1 MLRRRLAASAV
12 SRCHCHRGEPSR
24 ALSQR
29 LRRCSSTPA
38 TATAA
43 AATKAASTSTTGSAG
58 TNGASS
64 SALPTATAMPD
75 IEPLSTADSAALVRS
90 FLWPERW
97 RLAGGFVLL
106 TASSSISLVF
116 PRVMGEVMD
125 GCLSGGGSWTPD
137 TAALALFALS
147 GVQAGLVAYR
157 GYIVNMAGESVS
169 ASLRSRAFSSLMLA
183 STAFHDSAATG
194 ELLSR
199 LSADAEALQRVVT
212 THALN
217 GLRGV
222 IMVGGCSLAMVS
234 LSPKLCLVSF
244 ATFPAAVLL
253 SRHMGKRIKARQRA
267 VQEALAAAA
276 AEAHSALLNVR
287 TLRLFAAERLASER
301 YDERV
306 RAARDEAATAGLY
319 AAAVESGVGLAMQS
333 SLLSVLAVG
342 GQQVLD
348 GALSYGELSSFF
360 MYTLFLG
367 FNAGNIATAYA
378 ELRRAAGASERVLA
392 LIGRPPPL
400 TGSGTLPDCRGEFA
414 FENLRFAYPTR
425 PAETILDGLS
435 LRVRQGERVAV
446 IGQSGSGKSTL
457 ISLLTGLYEPAG
469 GRVLLDGVDVSTLDP
484 DQLRRECV
492 AVVPQEPV
500 LLSGSLR
507 DNIALGKPD
516 ATEEELRDAARRA
529 GCDFAL
535 SGGAWEREVGEQGM
549 QLSGGQRQRIAL
561 ARVLLRPSPVVALDE
576 FTAALDPATEAALLD
591 SVEEALAGRTLL
603 LVTHRKSALRIADR
617 VVELGP
623 AGRVISDSSS
633 AAGGSSATRR

>member
-1 MLRRRLAASAV
+1 
-12 SRCHCHRGEPSR
+12 
-24 ALSQR
+24 
-29 LRRCSSTPA
+29 
-38 TATAA
+38 
-43 AATKAASTSTTGSAG
+43 
-58 TNGASS
+58 
-64 SALPTATAMPD
+64 MPD

-400 TGSGTLPDCRGEFA
+400 TGTGTLPDCRGEIA

-469 GRVLLDGVDVSTLDP
+469 GRVFLDGVDVSTLDP

>member
-446 IGQSGSGKSTL
+446 IGQSGSGKPTPPLPTTRPGQHQHMQKHDVRDVSRRLRPVGKSTL

-469 GRVLLDGVDVSTLDP
+469 GRH
-484 DQLRRECV
+484 
-492 AVVPQEPV
+492 
-500 LLSGSLR
+500 
-507 DNIALGKPD
+507 IAEIWPRL
-516 ATEEELRDAARRA
+516 
-529 GCDFAL
+529 AL
-535 SGGAWEREVGEQGM
+535 YE
-549 QLSGGQRQRIAL
+549 
-561 ARVLLRPSPVVALDE
+561 
-576 FTAALDPATEAALLD
+576 
-591 SVEEALAGRTLL
+591 LAG
-603 LVTHRKSALRIADR
+603 
-617 VVELGP
+617 
-623 AGRVISDSSS
+623 GRVWDLD
-633 AAGGSSATRR
+633 

>member
-1 MLRRRLAASAV
+1 
-12 SRCHCHRGEPSR
+12 
-24 ALSQR
+24 
-29 LRRCSSTPA
+29 
-38 TATAA
+38 
-43 AATKAASTSTTGSAG
+43 
-58 TNGASS
+58 
-64 SALPTATAMPD
+64 
-75 IEPLSTADSAALVRS
+75 
-90 FLWPERW
+90 
-97 RLAGGFVLL
+97 
-106 TASSSISLVF
+106 
-116 PRVMGEVMD
+116 
-125 GCLSGGGSWTPD
+125 
-137 TAALALFALS
+137 
-147 GVQAGLVAYR
+147 
-157 GYIVNMAGESVS
+157 
-169 ASLRSRAFSSLMLA
+169 
-183 STAFHDSAATG
+183 
-194 ELLSR
+194 
-199 LSADAEALQRVVT
+199 
-212 THALN
+212 
-217 GLRGV
+217 V

>member
-1 MLRRRLAASAV
+1 
-12 SRCHCHRGEPSR
+12 
-24 ALSQR
+24 
-29 LRRCSSTPA
+29 
-38 TATAA
+38 
-43 AATKAASTSTTGSAG
+43 
-58 TNGASS
+58 
-64 SALPTATAMPD
+64 
-75 IEPLSTADSAALVRS
+75 
-90 FLWPERW
+90 
-97 RLAGGFVLL
+97 
-106 TASSSISLVF
+106 
-116 PRVMGEVMD
+116 
-125 GCLSGGGSWTPD
+125 
-137 TAALALFALS
+137 
-147 GVQAGLVAYR
+147 
-157 GYIVNMAGESVS
+157 
-169 ASLRSRAFSSLMLA
+169 MLA

-348 GALSYGELSSFF
+348 GALSYGDLSSFF

-400 TGSGTLPDCRGEFA
+400 TGTGTLPDCRGEFA

-425 PAETILDGLS
+425 PAEIILDGLS

-469 GRVLLDGVDVSTLDP
+469 GRERSPRYG
-484 DQLRRECV
+484 
-492 AVVPQEPV
+492 
-500 LLSGSLR
+500 R
-507 DNIALGKPD
+507 D
-516 ATEEELRDAARRA
+516 
-529 GCDFAL
+529 
-535 SGGAWEREVGEQGM
+535 
-549 QLSGGQRQRIAL
+549 
-561 ARVLLRPSPVVALDE
+561 
-576 FTAALDPATEAALLD
+576 
-591 SVEEALAGRTLL
+591 
-603 LVTHRKSALRIADR
+603 
-617 VVELGP
+617 
-623 AGRVISDSSS
+623 
-633 AAGGSSATRR
+633 

>member
-1 MLRRRLAASAV
+1 
-12 SRCHCHRGEPSR
+12 
-24 ALSQR
+24 
-29 LRRCSSTPA
+29 
-38 TATAA
+38 
-43 AATKAASTSTTGSAG
+43 
-58 TNGASS
+58 
-64 SALPTATAMPD
+64 MPD

-183 STAFHDSAATG
+183 STAFHDSASTG

-400 TGSGTLPDCRGEFA
+400 TGTGTLPDCRGEIA

-425 PAETILDGLS
+425 PAETILEGLS

>member
-1 MLRRRLAASAV
+1 
-12 SRCHCHRGEPSR
+12 
-24 ALSQR
+24 
-29 LRRCSSTPA
+29 
-38 TATAA
+38 
-43 AATKAASTSTTGSAG
+43 
-58 TNGASS
+58 
-64 SALPTATAMPD
+64 
-75 IEPLSTADSAALVRS
+75 
-90 FLWPERW
+90 
-97 RLAGGFVLL
+97 
-106 TASSSISLVF
+106 
-116 PRVMGEVMD
+116 
-125 GCLSGGGSWTPD
+125 
-137 TAALALFALS
+137 
-147 GVQAGLVAYR
+147 
-157 GYIVNMAGESVS
+157 MAGESVS

>member
-1 MLRRRLAASAV
+1 
-12 SRCHCHRGEPSR
+12 
-24 ALSQR
+24 
-29 LRRCSSTPA
+29 
-38 TATAA
+38 
-43 AATKAASTSTTGSAG
+43 
-58 TNGASS
+58 
-64 SALPTATAMPD
+64 
-75 IEPLSTADSAALVRS
+75 
-90 FLWPERW
+90 
-97 RLAGGFVLL
+97 
-106 TASSSISLVF
+106 
-116 PRVMGEVMD
+116 
-125 GCLSGGGSWTPD
+125 
-137 TAALALFALS
+137 
-147 GVQAGLVAYR
+147 
-157 GYIVNMAGESVS
+157 
-169 ASLRSRAFSSLMLA
+169 
-183 STAFHDSAATG
+183 
-194 ELLSR
+194 
-199 LSADAEALQRVVT
+199 
-212 THALN
+212 
-217 GLRGV
+217 
-222 IMVGGCSLAMVS
+222 MVGGCSLAMVS

-267 VQEALAAAA
+267 VQEALAATA

-446 IGQSGSGKSTL
+446 IGQSGSGKPTPPLPTTRPGQHQHMQKHDVRDVSRRLRPVGKSTL

-469 GRVLLDGVDVSTLDP
+469 GRD
-484 DQLRRECV
+484 
-492 AVVPQEPV
+492 
-500 LLSGSLR
+500 
-507 DNIALGKPD
+507 IAEIWPRL
-516 ATEEELRDAARRA
+516 
-529 GCDFAL
+529 AL
-535 SGGAWEREVGEQGM
+535 HE
-549 QLSGGQRQRIAL
+549 
-561 ARVLLRPSPVVALDE
+561 
-576 FTAALDPATEAALLD
+576 
-591 SVEEALAGRTLL
+591 LAG
-603 LVTHRKSALRIADR
+603 
-617 VVELGP
+617 
-623 AGRVISDSSS
+623 GRVWDLD
-633 AAGGSSATRR
+633 

>member
-1 MLRRRLAASAV
+1 
-12 SRCHCHRGEPSR
+12 
-24 ALSQR
+24 
-29 LRRCSSTPA
+29 
-38 TATAA
+38 
-43 AATKAASTSTTGSAG
+43 
-58 TNGASS
+58 
-64 SALPTATAMPD
+64 MPD

-400 TGSGTLPDCRGEFA
+400 TGTGTLPDCRGEIA

-576 FTAALDPATEAALLD
+576 FTAALDLATEAALLD

>member
-1 MLRRRLAASAV
+1 
-12 SRCHCHRGEPSR
+12 
-24 ALSQR
+24 
-29 LRRCSSTPA
+29 
-38 TATAA
+38 
-43 AATKAASTSTTGSAG
+43 
-58 TNGASS
+58 
-64 SALPTATAMPD
+64 MPD